1 MDQVEQLRRGAVAIR
16 EAGALNVRFIHLIHH
31 GQLLLERQMT
41 NTKLIRLAILAAVL
55 SMPLAIAACNTVEGA
70 GQDIQKGGRAIEN
83 SADRNK

>member
-1 MDQVEQLRRGAVAIR
+1 
-16 EAGALNVRFIHLIHH
+16 
-31 GQLLLERQMT
+31 MT

>member
-1 MDQVEQLRRGAVAIR
+1 MDQVEQLRRGAVPIR
-16 EAGALNVRFIHLIHH
+16 EAGALNARFIHH

-55 SMPLAIAACNTVEGA
+55 SVPLAIAACNTVEGA